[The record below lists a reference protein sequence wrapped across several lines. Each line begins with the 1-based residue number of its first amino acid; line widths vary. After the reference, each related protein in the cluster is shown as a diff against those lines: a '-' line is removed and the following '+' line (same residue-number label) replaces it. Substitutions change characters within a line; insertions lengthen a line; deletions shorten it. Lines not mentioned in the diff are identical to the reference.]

1 MSALLALLHRG
12 PISPR
17 LHGTLDYPLAATLL
31 GGPRLLDFH
40 DDTATAFVLAVAGAA
55 TGLAVGTNWSRGIIH
70 VVPPTVHGIADLG
83 ATTGLIA
90 APFAL
95 GFRRDRRA
103 TAFCV
108 VVGAAGLGATLLTRF
123 DSDL

>member
-1 MSALLALLHRG
+1 MPALLAFLHRG

-17 LHGTLDYPLAATLL
+17 LHGTLDHPLAA
-31 GGPRLLDFH
+31 
-40 DDTATAFVLAVAGAA
+40 
-55 TGLAVGTNWSRGIIH
+55 
-70 VVPPTVHGIADLG
+70 TVHGIADLG

-95 GFRRDRRA
+95 GFRPDRRA